1 MSNRGLNKVFLIGNL
16 TRNPET
22 RYTKEGKQ
30 VTTFQLAVNLPAK
43 GGQEKTEF
51 IRCVAWEKL
60 AEIVTAHLVKGAQ
73 VYLEGRLQT
82 RSWAE
87 PDGTRRYMTEVIVS
101 ELVMLG
107 GNPPAA
113 GPSAD
118 DQLGDLEDD
127 GEGIPF

>member
-1 MSNRGLNKVFLIGNL
+1 MATRGLNKVFIIGNL
-16 TRNPET
+16 TRDPET
-22 RYTKEGKQ
+22 RYTKDGRQ
-30 VTTFQLAVNLPAK
+30 VTTFQLAVNMPGK

-60 AEIVTAHLVKGAQ
+60 AEIVTAHLGKGAQ

-87 PDGTRRYMTEVIVS
+87 PDGTRRYMTEVIAG

-107 GNPPAA
+107 GKRPE
-113 GPSAD
+113 GD
-118 DQLGDLEDD
+118 GEQRGDLADD